1 MVKKI
6 NLKKTNINIYDI
18 VLKILVVIALIV
30 LVAICIKYGKN
41 KVNEKNLKEVIS
53 HIETKD
59 FETIDEING
68 YKIVG
73 IIEIP
78 KIGIK
83 YPILSE
89 TNKESMK
96 ISITKFWGNQINS
109 IGNVTLA
116 GHNNRDGTMFGKTKK
131 LQEGDII
138 NLTGVD
144 KKTVS
149 YKIFKTYIIEPNDVS
164 CVKSVEPGTREITL
178 ITCTNGN
185 KNRLVT
191 KAREI

>member
-1 MVKKI
+1 M
-6 NLKKTNINIYDI
+6 
-18 VLKILVVIALIV
+18 
-30 LVAICIKYGKN
+30 
-41 KVNEKNLKEVIS
+41 
-53 HIETKD
+53 
-59 FETIDEING
+59 
-68 YKIVG
+68 
-73 IIEIP
+73 
-78 KIGIK
+78 
-83 YPILSE
+83 
-89 TNKESMK
+89 
-96 ISITKFWGNQINS
+96 
-109 IGNVTLA
+109 TLA

-138 NLTGVD
+138 NLTDVD

-164 CVKSVEPGTREITL
+164 CVKSVESGTREITL

>member
-1 MVKKI
+1 MKKA
-6 NLKKTNINIYDI
+6 KIYDI
-18 VLKILVVIALIV
+18 VLKILVVMALII
-30 LVAICIKYGKN
+30 LAIICIKYGKN
-41 KVNEKNLKEVIS
+41 RVNEKNLKEVIS
-53 HIETKD
+53 NIETENI
-59 FETIDEING
+59 ETTEEING

-78 KIGIK
+78 KIEIK
-83 YPILSE
+83 YPILNE

-96 ISITKFWGNQINS
+96 ISITKFWGNEINS

-131 LQEGDII
+131 LQEGDIV
-138 NLTGVD
+138 NLTGLD

-149 YKIFKTYIIEPNDVS
+149 YKIFKTYVIDPDDVS
-164 CVKSVEPGTREITL
+164 CVKSIEPGTREVTL

>member
-164 CVKSVEPGTREITL
+164 CVKSIEPGTREITL

>member
-131 LQEGDII
+131 LLEGDII

-164 CVKSVEPGTREITL
+164 CVKSIEPGTREITL

>member
-6 NLKKTNINIYDI
+6 KLKKTNINIYDI

-59 FETIDEING
+59 FETVDEING

-144 KKTVS
+144 KKTVL
-149 YKIFKTYIIEPNDVS
+149 YKIFRTYIIEPNDVS
-164 CVKSVEPGTREITL
+164 CVKSIEPGTREITL